1 MSRFLLIQFYPQKQ
15 AGGGCRRTIFTA
27 IIFIVV
33 AYSFGMAEK

>member
-1 MSRFLLIQFYPQKQ
+1 MSRFLLIQLYP
-15 AGGGCRRTIFTA
+15 GGGGELFTA